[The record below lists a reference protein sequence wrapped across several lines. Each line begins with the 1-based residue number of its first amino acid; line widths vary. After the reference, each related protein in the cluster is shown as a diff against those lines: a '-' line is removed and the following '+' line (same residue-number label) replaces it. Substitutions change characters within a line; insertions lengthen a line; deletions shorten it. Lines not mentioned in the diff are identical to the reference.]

1 MNQTQNVQTQ
11 KNPTVISH
19 ITQKHKFQGRG
30 RSKCKNCGRDHR
42 LSKQECP
49 ARNDIC
55 KSCNKKGHW
64 ARFCLTVKYKPQQ
77 KKHYKPNDRSQRQIH
92 SIDHYNQSE
101 YQTSCDIDGM
111 NDQFE
116 SFTFDCIQVSSMC
129 LHGSRDEAY
138 AAVDVVLSNRPG
150 VHTLKLKV
158 DTGAQG
164 NTLPLRTYCRMF
176 PENIDTEGKPK
187 TGCLKPSQSLL
198 QAYNGTQIPCLGK
211 TELKCRYETS
221 EWLKT
226 PFFVV
231 DVPGPAVLGLPCC
244 EALHLITLH
253 CSIENTGATAHT
265 RNEKQINNIQELVNL
280 YPDQFDKIGEFKN
293 TYKLVT
299 DPNVPAHVNPPRKTP
314 IALKDQIKNELD
326 KMEKQNVIKKV
337 LEPTEWVS
345 SLVYVT
351 KKDGSIRVCLDPRYL
366 NRALIRPTHKIP
378 TQEELNHEFSG
389 AKFFSKLDAK
399 SGYWSVKLDQESQLL
414 TTFQTPFGRYCFQ
427 RLPFGLSVSQDIFQK
442 EMDRILEKCE
452 GACGIAD
459 DVVVYGATASEHNK
473 HLLQLMDVA
482 KQHGLV
488 FNSAKCAI
496 KQSSINFFGSVYT
509 DKGIKPDPQKVEDLN
524 SIPEPMCKSELQ
536 HFLGLTTYLSS
547 FVKDYSAKSATLR
560 DLLKQDVDFI
570 WEPHHKLAFNRLKQE
585 VSAKSLLQYYNTTK
599 PVYVQCDASLFGLGV
614 ALLQPDDNN
623 QLTPIAYASKSLTS
637 AEQRYS
643 CIEREMLSIV
653 FGLQRFHTY
662 LYGRSFIVITD
673 HKPLL
678 MIIDKPLSSA
688 PPRLQRM
695 LVKLQGYKFKIEH
708 CPGKQNQ
715 LGDSLSRLPSP
726 SNKQSIDLDIHVD
739 LVQFSTAKITNLQR
753 ETLLD
758 PELNCLRDT
767 VITGWPN
774 TIKELPTD
782 LRPFWSMRDEISVE
796 NGLLLK
802 GNRIIIPK
810 SMQNDVLQQ
819 LHTGHLGQEKT
830 KLRAKDSVFW
840 VNINRDID
848 KLVKSCD
855 TCQECQPSQIAEPL
869 LQHEIPTRPWSK
881 LGTDLF
887 MFNDNQ
893 WLIIAD
899 YYSKFQIVK
908 KLPDPCPS
916 RVVVAVTKEVF
927 GEYGIPDTVISD
939 NGPHFNSVQYREF
952 AKSWNFD
959 HVTSSPRYPKSNGFV
974 ERQIRTVKAT
984 LKKAKK
990 TNTDLDLALLC
1001 LRTTPVSHNMDS
1013 PGELLCGRKL
1023 KANLPVKIQNT
1034 VSDPEAVNIELQN
1047 RQKTQ
1052 KYYHDKHSSVNE
1064 FPPLYPGQSVMF
1076 QDYHTK
1082 QWQPALVVSR
1092 AEEPRSF
1099 IVQNSNGQLFR
1110 RNRRF
1115 IRNRPMEVAPQPT
1128 NQYVPMPKIV
1138 NIPASSDNKCTPS
1151 NDQNIAKLTKPD
1163 GVIKSPKKTCDG
1175 QNQKYSR
1182 TGRPIKRPEKFEDYV

>member
-1 MNQTQNVQTQ
+1 M
-11 KNPTVISH
+11 
-19 ITQKHKFQGRG
+19 
-30 RSKCKNCGRDHR
+30 
-42 LSKQECP
+42 
-49 ARNDIC
+49 
-55 KSCNKKGHW
+55 
-64 ARFCLTVKYKPQQ
+64 
-77 KKHYKPNDRSQRQIH
+77 
-92 SIDHYNQSE
+92 
-101 YQTSCDIDGM
+101 
-111 NDQFE
+111 
-116 SFTFDCIQVSSMC
+116 
-129 LHGSRDEAY
+129 
-138 AAVDVVLSNRPG
+138 
-150 VHTLKLKV
+150 
-158 DTGAQG
+158 
-164 NTLPLRTYCRMF
+164 
-176 PENIDTEGKPK
+176 
-187 TGCLKPSQSLL
+187 
-198 QAYNGTQIPCLGK
+198 
-211 TELKCRYETS
+211 
-221 EWLKT
+221 
-226 PFFVV
+226 
-231 DVPGPAVLGLPCC
+231 
-244 EALHLITLH
+244 
-253 CSIENTGATAHT
+253 
-265 RNEKQINNIQELVNL
+265 
-280 YPDQFDKIGEFKN
+280 
-293 TYKLVT
+293 
-299 DPNVPAHVNPPRKTP
+299 
-314 IALKDQIKNELD
+314 
-326 KMEKQNVIKKV
+326 
-337 LEPTEWVS
+337 
-345 SLVYVT
+345 
-351 KKDGSIRVCLDPRYL
+351 RV
-366 NRALIRPTHKIP
+366 
-378 TQEELNHEFSG
+378 
-389 AKFFSKLDAK
+389 
-399 SGYWSVKLDQESQLL
+399 
-414 TTFQTPFGRYCFQ
+414 
-427 RLPFGLSVSQDIFQK
+427 
-442 EMDRILEKCE
+442 
-452 GACGIAD
+452 
-459 DVVVYGATASEHNK
+459 
-473 HLLQLMDVA
+473 
-482 KQHGLV
+482 
-488 FNSAKCAI
+488 
-496 KQSSINFFGSVYT
+496 
-509 DKGIKPDPQKVEDLN
+509 
-524 SIPEPMCKSELQ
+524 
-536 HFLGLTTYLSS
+536 
-547 FVKDYSAKSATLR
+547 
-560 DLLKQDVDFI
+560 
-570 WEPHHKLAFNRLKQE
+570 
-585 VSAKSLLQYYNTTK
+585 
-599 PVYVQCDASLFGLGV
+599 LFGLGV

-715 LGDSLSRLPSP
+715 LADSLSRLPSP

-848 KLVKSCD
+848 KLVKFCD

-952 AKSWNFD
+952 EKSWNFD

-974 ERQIRTVKAT
+974 ERQNRTVKAT

-1151 NDQNIAKLTKPD
+1151 NDQNIANLTKPD